1 MVWITGIFFDHF
13 RAARIGLPE
22 TVLCEGNPFDALVEL
37 LSHSVMGPGILF
49 CSGGLRHLFLQKCP
63 KRSVMAP

>member
-1 MVWITGIFFDHF
+1 MVWITGIFFGHF

-22 TVLCEGNPFDALVEL
+22 TVLCEENPFDALVEL

-49 CSGGLRHLFLQKCP
+49 CSGVFLQKFP
-63 KRSVMAP
+63 KRSVMEC